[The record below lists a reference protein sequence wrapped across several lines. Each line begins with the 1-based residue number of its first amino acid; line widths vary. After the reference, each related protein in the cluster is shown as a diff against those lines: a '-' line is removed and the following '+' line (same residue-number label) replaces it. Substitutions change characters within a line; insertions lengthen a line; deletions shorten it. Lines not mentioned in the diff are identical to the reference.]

1 MVPPLPPLPPPLC
14 TLPPGPGPPRFICYC
29 EEEKAAGDSGQG
41 GFNLYVT
48 DAAELW
54 STCLTSEG
62 LATLKAHFGLSAA
75 EDVTPRFRAV
85 FKQQA
90 VTFTPQEDAASLTIS
105 GGPSTLDFELSK
117 VPGPEAA
124 PRLQA
129 LTLGLAERVC
139 SLERQLASVE
149 EMAASPRKS
158 PRPVGPQQFLPGSPL
173 ACDLGW
179 GCTRST
185 LTQFPH
191 NKSHAPGKHSVYVER
206 WLWPWDPTAFRCTH
220 PHPAFPRS
228 RFSERLPWTWG
239 QEAMSWRVPHQPWL
253 QK

>member
-139 SLERQLASVE
+139 SLERQLACRLRGWVP
-149 EMAASPRKS
+149 AASPGA
-158 PRPVGPQQFLPGSPL
+158 PCPCLHAWLFPQLWKRWPPAPGRALGQWGLSSSYQIQIL
-173 ACDLGW
+173 REAALDLGS
-179 GCTRST
+179 GGDVLASPSST
-185 LTQFPH
+185 LASKVRNEP
-191 NKSHAPGKHSVYVER
+191 VV
-206 WLWPWDPTAFRCTH
+206 
-220 PHPAFPRS
+220 
-228 RFSERLPWTWG
+228 
-239 QEAMSWRVPHQPWL
+239 
-253 QK
+253 